1 LYFILNDLL
10 KDDTVRTILV
20 YGGKSSSKTVS
31 IAQILIKEL
40 VVKNASSIAF
50 RKESSTIPTTLK
62 KTFNLAID
70 SMYLSPAIERQ
81 DRRYITK
88 TGAEWKS
95 YFVTNP
101 PDCATDDNSLYGT
114 TITGVA
120 GSTITMPPNTG
131 TAFTIAW
138 DNTIMTSGWVQ
149 VGTSIDITPSVLA
162 GGEEVKVTYTKP

>member
-1 LYFILNDLL
+1 MANYEKIGSLVIVSECLFYSMLL
-10 KDDTVRTILV
+10 GDCNCNLKYRW
-20 YGGKSSSKTVS
+20 
-31 IAQILIKEL
+31 
-40 VVKNASSIAF
+40 KNL
-50 RKESSTIPTTLK
+50 TT
-62 KTFNLAID
+62 N
-70 SMYLSPAIERQ
+70 
-81 DRRYITK
+81 ITK

>member
-1 LYFILNDLL
+1 MANYEKIGSLVIVSECLFYSMLL
-10 KDDTVRTILV
+10 GDCNCNLKYRW
-20 YGGKSSSKTVS
+20 
-31 IAQILIKEL
+31 
-40 VVKNASSIAF
+40 KNL
-50 RKESSTIPTTLK
+50 TT
-62 KTFNLAID
+62 N
-70 SMYLSPAIERQ
+70 
-81 DRRYITK
+81 ITK

-131 TAFTIAW
+131 TAFTIAC

>member
-1 LYFILNDLL
+1 MANYEKIGSLVIVGECLFYSMLL
-10 KDDTVRTILV
+10 GDCNCNLKYRW
-20 YGGKSSSKTVS
+20 
-31 IAQILIKEL
+31 
-40 VVKNASSIAF
+40 KNL
-50 RKESSTIPTTLK
+50 TT
-62 KTFNLAID
+62 N
-70 SMYLSPAIERQ
+70 
-81 DRRYITK
+81 ITK

-149 VGTSIDITPSVLA
+149 VGTSIDITPAILA
-162 GGEEVKVTYTKP
+162 GGEEIKVTYTKP